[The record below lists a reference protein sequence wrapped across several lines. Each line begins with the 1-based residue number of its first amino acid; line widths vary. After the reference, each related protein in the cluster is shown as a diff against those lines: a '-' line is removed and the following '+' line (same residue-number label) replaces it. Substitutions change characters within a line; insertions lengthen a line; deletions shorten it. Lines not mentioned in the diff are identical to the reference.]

1 MVQLVH
7 AINLISKVICS
18 TSSAN
23 RILTKFNTTGTY
35 FKKVHQGGSALKE
48 TKACEGCY
56 VDVRDHYQPS
66 VIVLQCGAD
75 SLGKDRLGVLGG
87 GGYRIPN
94 VARWWTYETGY
105 YYLILNFIIIIFL
118 VQIFSL
124 HPKAVSKIWQM
135 LSEEPI
141 FRTKVV
147 PFTMLTQEFWLLC
160 ESWISSIFE
169 ITMATYG
176 FQVLT
181 SGEFKSTLFDGINE
195 EFRDAVENL

>member
-1 MVQLVH
+1 MMVQFKQK
-7 AINLISKVICS
+7 NRRFSSLIEYLWRLRGLLSKSHTGEFLSETIEEIIDEIGSSKFFSNFICS

-48 TKACEGCY
+48 TKACE
-56 VDVRDHYQPS
+56 D
-66 VIVLQCGAD
+66 
-75 SLGKDRLGVLGG
+75 
-87 GGYRIPN
+87 
-94 VARWWTYETGY
+94 
-105 YYLILNFIIIIFL
+105 
-118 VQIFSL
+118 IFSL

-141 FRTKVV
+141 FRTK
-147 PFTMLTQEFWLLC
+147 
-160 ESWISSIFE
+160 WISSIFE

>member
-1 MVQLVH
+1 MRHKVPLE
-7 AINLISKVICS
+7 NSKCENPE
-18 TSSAN
+18 TP
-23 RILTKFNTTGTY
+23 LT
-35 FKKVHQGGSALKE
+35 AL
-48 TKACEGCY
+48 CFIIQGCY

-66 VIVLQCGAD
+66 VIIPL
-75 SLGKDRLGVLGG
+75 LVLGG

-94 VARWWTYETGY
+94 VARCWTYETGLLLLDIEFHY
-105 YYLILNFIIIIFL
+105 YNFFGPD
-118 VQIFSL
+118 FSL

-147 PFTMLTQEFWLLC
+147 TFTMLTQEFWLLC
-160 ESWISSIFE
+160 ESMGSKCSI
-169 ITMATYG
+169 AR
-176 FQVLT
+176 T